1 MAKAKPKQAPC
12 EPPAITEYKEIFRAE
27 HRDIRDA
34 LLALV
39 DAFEKRNKR
48 RIKSLLKTI
57 AELSGPHFR
66 YEEDALYP
74 ALLQIYGK
82 LYIEHMLVEHDKAI
96 VSALRL
102 EQIADKKGPL
112 DDTDVKK
119 AVHLVRGIL
128 PHVSDCEGLSIMVEV
143 LPEGVSEDI
152 LKARER
158 ARKDNYDLLTWAT
171 DVRERPFM
179 VTYQRELY
187 AALHEVPLS

>member
-1 MAKAKPKQAPC
+1 MAKVKPKEAAC
-12 EPPAITEYKEIFRAE
+12 EHPSITRYKEIFRAE
-27 HRDIRDA
+27 HREIRDA
-34 LLALV
+34 LLSLV
-39 DAFEKRNKR
+39 AAFEKRNKR
-48 RIKSLLKTI
+48 RIKSLLKTV

-74 ALLQIYGK
+74 ALIQIYGK

-102 EQIADKKGPL
+102 EQIAEKKKPL

-152 LKARER
+152 LKARDR
-158 ARKDNYDLLTWAT
+158 ARNDNFDLLTWANE
-171 DVRERPFM
+171 VRERPFM
-179 VTYQRELY
+179 LTYQREVY